1 MYRIMDKKYSAGIL
15 MGIAGVLLFST
26 KAVLVKLMYQYDVDA
41 MGALLL
47 RMGFALP
54 FYLFFL
60 FLDRKALV
68 SVSKKDLLI
77 IFLMGF
83 MGYYLAS
90 LWDFKG
96 LELIDASLERLILF
110 IYPTFVVLMS
120 RMFLKQAITKKQ
132 LAAILITYV
141 GVVIIFL
148 PKVLGKSDDT
158 TMQNIEGAIYIIL
171 SAVCYAMFLTW
182 SQHVMGRVPVR
193 LFTSLALIVSTFCM
207 LIHFSVTTNL
217 SVYDKPAGLYIYGA
231 IMAVFATVIPSY
243 LISTSISRVGAGT
256 TAILGALGPVS
267 TITLAIL
274 FLNESLTLLQVL
286 GAVVILIGVMQVKR
300 K

>member
-1 MYRIMDKKYSAGIL
+1 MDKKYSSGIL

-26 KAVLVKLMYQYDVDA
+26 KAVIVKLMYQYDVDA

-54 FYLFFL
+54 IYLFFL
-60 FLDRKALV
+60 FLDRKALFT
-68 SVSKKDLLI
+68 VSKKDFLI
-77 IFLMGF
+77 ILLMGF
-83 MGYYLAS
+83 LGYYMAS

-110 IYPTFVVLMS
+110 VYPTFVVLMS
-120 RMFLKQAITKKQ
+120 RFFLKQPITKKQ

-141 GVVIIFL
+141 GVIIIFL
-148 PKVLGKSDDT
+148 PKVLGKSDET
-158 TMQNIEGAIYIIL
+158 TLQNIEGATYIIL
-171 SAVCYAMFLTW
+171 SAICYAMFLTW
-182 SQHVMGRVPVR
+182 SQNVMGRVPVR
-193 LFTSLALIVSTFCM
+193 LFTSLALIVSSFCM
-207 LIHFSVTTNL
+207 LIHFSFTTDL
-217 SVYDKPAGLYIYGA
+217 SVFHKPAGLYIYGA

-243 LISTSISRVGAGT
+243 LISASISRVGAGT
-256 TAILGALGPVS
+256 TAILGAMGPVS

-274 FLNESLTLLQVL
+274 FLNERLTLLQVL
-286 GAVVILIGVMQVKR
+286 GAAVILIGVMQVKR

>member
-1 MYRIMDKKYSAGIL
+1 MDKKYSAGIL
-15 MGIAGVLLFST
+15 MGVAGVLLFST
-26 KAVLVKLMYQYDVDA
+26 KAVIVKLMYQFDVDA

-54 FYLFFL
+54 IYLFFL
-60 FLDRKALV
+60 FLDRKALL
-68 SVSKKDLLI
+68 SVSKKDLLMI
-77 IFLMGF
+77 TIMGF
-83 MGYYLAS
+83 LGYYLAS

-110 IYPTFVVLMS
+110 VYPTFVVLMS
-120 RMFLKQAITKKQ
+120 RAFLKQPITKKQ
-132 LAAILITYV
+132 FISILITYV

-148 PKVLGKSDDT
+148 PKVLGKSDET
-158 TMQNIEGAIYIIL
+158 TFQHLIGAIYIVL

-182 SQHVMGRVPVR
+182 SQNVMSRVPSR
-193 LFTSLALIVSTFCM
+193 LFTSLALIVSSFCM
-207 LIHFSVTTNL
+207 LIHFSFVADL
-217 SVYDKPAGLYIYGA
+217 SVLDKPTGVYIYGA

-243 LISTSISRVGAGT
+243 LISASISRVGAGT
-256 TAILGALGPVS
+256 TAILGAMGPVS
-267 TITLAIL
+267 TIILAML
-274 FLNESLTLLQVL
+274 FLNERLTLLQLL